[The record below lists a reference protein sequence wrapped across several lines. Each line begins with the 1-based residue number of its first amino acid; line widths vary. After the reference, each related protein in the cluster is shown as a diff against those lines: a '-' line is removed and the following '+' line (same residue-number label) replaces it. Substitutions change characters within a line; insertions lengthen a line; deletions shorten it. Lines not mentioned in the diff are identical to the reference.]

1 MDEKAILLKRVI
13 GDLKKING
21 VTGSVVVSSDGT
33 VIASDVSGAMNEEEL
48 GAITVFAA
56 SLGYQLDSE
65 FKLGAFERVT
75 IEGPEY
81 KIISLQLGNIF
92 VGILTQPN
100 VSMAMITTEVE
111 NVASKIKEV
120 M

>member
-13 GDLKKING
+13 GDLKKISG
-21 VTGSVVVSSDGT
+21 VTGSVIVSSDGA
-33 VIASDVSGAMNEEEL
+33 VIASDVSGMNEDEL

-56 SLGYQLDSE
+56 SLGSQLDSE

-75 IEGPEY
+75 IEGPDY
-81 KIISLQLGNIF
+81 KIISLQLGNVF
-92 VGILTQPN
+92 VGILTQAN
-100 VSMAMITTEVE
+100 VSLSMIATEIE
-111 NVASKIKEV
+111 NVASKIREV